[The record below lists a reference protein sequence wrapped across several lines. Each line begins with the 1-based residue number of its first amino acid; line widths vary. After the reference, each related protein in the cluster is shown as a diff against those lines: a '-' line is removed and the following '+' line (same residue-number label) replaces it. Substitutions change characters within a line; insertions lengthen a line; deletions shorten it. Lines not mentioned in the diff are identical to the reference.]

1 MKMIFD
7 SQREIDFT
15 IGKFHHGYLQG
26 QGVQYQKGKFFLKDI
41 SFVEK
46 KYGAVFIIRRVSCS
60 IRVNFEMISMMGR
73 AFFIELTAA

>member
-26 QGVQYQKGKFFLKDI
+26 QGVQYQKGKFFFKGY
-41 SFVEK
+41 FFRGEK
-46 KYGAVFIIRRVSCS
+46 I
-60 IRVNFEMISMMGR
+60 
-73 AFFIELTAA
+73 

>member
-1 MKMIFD
+1 M
-7 SQREIDFT
+7 
-15 IGKFHHGYLQG
+15 
-26 QGVQYQKGKFFLKDI
+26 QYQKGKFFLKDI